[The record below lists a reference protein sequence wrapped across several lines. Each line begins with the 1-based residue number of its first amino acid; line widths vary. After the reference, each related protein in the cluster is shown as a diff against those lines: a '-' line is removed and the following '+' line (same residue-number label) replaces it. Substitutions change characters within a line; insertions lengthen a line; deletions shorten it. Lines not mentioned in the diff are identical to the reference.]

1 MAQTKSEYMKD
12 FAIYCA
18 GGFGRE
24 VYCLVFKRIKNS
36 EWNFVGFFDDT
47 IQKGTKLQYGV
58 CLGGMQELNSWPT
71 PIDICIA
78 NGSPRGLKI
87 ISERITNPLV
97 DFPNII
103 AHDVGYADSDT
114 IIMGK
119 GNILTGAIWLSVN
132 VKIGNFNVFNGYDV
146 CGHDVTIGDC
156 NVFMPSI
163 RVSGG
168 VTIGNENLFGACSF
182 VLQELTIGNNIKLSP
197 GSMLLSKPKDGS
209 VYMGNP
215 AKIFKF

>member
-1 MAQTKSEYMKD
+1 MKD

-24 VYCLVFKRIKNS
+24 VYCLVFRRIKNP

-47 IQKGTKLQYGV
+47 MQKGTQLQYGV
-58 CLGGMQELNSWPT
+58 CLGGMQELNAWPT

-97 DFPNII
+97 GFPNII
-103 AHDVGYADSDT
+103 SPDTTFADPST
-114 IIMGK
+114 NKIGN
-119 GNILTGAIWLSVN
+119 GNILNGNNHLSVN
-132 VKIGNFNVFNGYDV
+132 VDIGDFNVFNSAV
-146 CGHDVTIGDC
+146 IFGHETKVGNC
-156 NVFMPSI
+156 NVFMPNI

-182 VLQELTIGNNIKLSP
+182 ILQDLKIGNNIKLSP
-197 GSMLLSKPKDGS
+197 GSILLSKPKDGN

-215 AKIFKF
+215 AKVFKF